1 MPEMINKRVILL
13 FRADVR
19 QNAFGQKMR
28 YWIDGIVCE
37 TDIAGIIFQPD
48 KPLFVQAGDSRFMPE
63 IKGKVFFPWSVI
75 ALIEII
81 DETAG

>member
-1 MPEMINKRVILL
+1 MLL
-13 FRADVR
+13 FRADAR
-19 QNAFGQKMR
+19 QNAFGQKMP

-48 KPLFVQAGDSRFMPE
+48 KPLFVQAGDSGFMPE